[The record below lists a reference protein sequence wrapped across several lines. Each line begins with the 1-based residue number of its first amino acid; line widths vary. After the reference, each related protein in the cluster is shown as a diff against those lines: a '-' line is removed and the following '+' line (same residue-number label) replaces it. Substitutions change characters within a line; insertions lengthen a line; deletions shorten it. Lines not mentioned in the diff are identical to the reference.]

1 VPLRGAPPSHS
12 TMDYRPP
19 LRTGLLIGLVLL
31 SLSLAGT
38 ALGLAQV
45 GRAPL
50 SPWLVLWTL
59 LPLLGVPA
67 AMVVGYRLYG
77 LLTARY
83 RINRNGLRLRWGLRV
98 EEAPLSD
105 VVLRRVPEALHSSLQ
120 PRRGLWWPGCVVGE
134 RQVDGIG
141 RVEFLS
147 TRPASEMLLVSTAG
161 RTLAIS
167 PPKPQAFLDA
177 FVQATRL
184 GSLEMVVPVSR
195 RPEFFSAR
203 LWEDR
208 AARWLI
214 LLGLALPIGLLGYL
228 GVSSTHAPA
237 LVPFGFDPAGQPSLL
252 APPSRLLFLP
262 LSAGLCWVLD
272 AVLGSFLYRSERDRL
287 LAYGVWG
294 LAVLVGILFW
304 GAALQLVAAA

>member
-1 VPLRGAPPSHS
+1 MPLSSAPPSHS
-12 TMDYRPP
+12 PMDCRPP
-19 LRTGLLIGLVLL
+19 LRTGLLIGLGLL
-31 SLSLAGT
+31 SLSLAGA

-45 GRAPL
+45 GRAAL
-50 SPWLVLWTL
+50 TPWLVLWTL

-67 AMVVGYRLYG
+67 AIVVGYRLYG

-83 RINRNGLRLRWGLRV
+83 RIDRNGLRLRWGLRV
-98 EEAPLSD
+98 EQAPLSD
-105 VVLRRVPEALHSSLQ
+105 VVLQRVPESLRSSLQ
-120 PRRGLWWPGCVVGE
+120 PGRGLWWPGCVVGE
-134 RQVDGIG
+134 RQVEAVG
-141 RVEFLS
+141 RIEFLS
-147 TRPASEMLLVSTAG
+147 TRPANEMLFVSTSG
-161 RTLAIS
+161 KTLAVS
-167 PPKPQAFLDA
+167 PPDPQAFLDA

-184 GSLEMVVPVSR
+184 GPLQMVAPVSL

-228 GVSSTHAPA
+228 GVASTHAPA
-237 LVPFGFDPAGQPSLL
+237 LVPFGFDPTGQPSLL

-262 LSAGLCWVLD
+262 LIAGLCWVVD

-287 LAYGVWG
+287 LAYGMWG
-294 LAVLVGILFW
+294 LAVVVGILFW
-304 GAALQLVAAA
+304 GATLQLVAAA